1 MTPRFFL
8 RAASRFPEAS
18 AAGFLGPL
26 RILAEERELLYLLFR
41 REIAARTSG
50 TLLGGV
56 WLLVQPGLQIFAFWF
71 LLDFVLRVKVPGNVA
86 FVDYF
91 LTGMLPW
98 LFVSEV
104 LLRNLSVM
112 NEFSALYK
120 KTVFPLKVLPLLPA
134 LVAGIVYLPVFVVAA
149 GFLIGPEGAIEAVLI
164 LIALWVWLIPFGY
177 LLAVLGCFLKDLRQV
192 FPFVLTMIFY
202 LTPILYLPEM
212 LPSEFQSVLSLNPLA
227 DVMAL
232 IHGLLQD
239 LPVTTGNFLRP
250 GLCWVLLL
258 APAWVLYHRAEPY
271 MREVL

>member
-1 MTPRFFL
+1 MTSRFFL
-8 RAASRFPEAS
+8 RVISRFPEAS

-26 RILAEERELLYLLFR
+26 RVLVQERELLYLLLR
-41 REIAARTSG
+41 REIVARTSG

-56 WLLVQPGLQIFAFWF
+56 WLLLQPGLQILAFWF
-71 LLDFVLRVKVPGNVA
+71 LLDFVLRIKVPGKVA

-112 NEFSALYK
+112 NEFNMLYK
-120 KTVFPLKVLPLLPA
+120 KTVFPLKALPLLPA
-134 LVAGIVYLPVFVVAA
+134 LVAGIVYLPVFIVVA
-149 GFLIGPEGAIEAVLI
+149 GFLIGPEGAIKAVVV

-202 LTPILYLPEM
+202 LTPILYPPEM
-212 LPSEFQSVLSLNPLA
+212 LPSDFRSALSLNPVA

-239 LPVTTGNFLRP
+239 MPITTGNFLRP
-250 GLCWVLLL
+250 GLYWVLLL